1 MMKSEKTDQGWRLL
15 EHTAD
20 IRLEVEGET
29 IEELFI
35 NAARG
40 FAQLVAEAPAAESS
54 EEIDVRLEAET
65 VDDLLVD
72 WLRELLFLNQTE
84 SFVFL
89 EAQDIAVSGASLKA
103 RLLGRKFA
111 DDELPPFEIKAVTY
125 HDMTIE
131 RTERGYVTRI
141 VFDI

>member
-1 MMKSEKTDQGWRLL
+1 MTNRTKADQGWRLL

-20 IRLEVEGET
+20 IRLEVKGGT
-29 IEELFI
+29 IEELFV

-40 FAQLVAEAPAAESS
+40 FTELVAEPLESAVS
-54 EEIDVRLEAET
+54 EEVEVCLEAET

-84 SFVFL
+84 GFVFIA
-89 EAQDIAVSGASLKA
+89 AQNVELSGASFKV
-103 RLLGRKFA
+103 RLIGRRLGS
-111 DDELPPFEIKAVTY
+111 DELPPFDIKAVTY
-125 HDMTIE
+125 HDMSIE
-131 RTERGYVTRI
+131 HTSEGYVTRV